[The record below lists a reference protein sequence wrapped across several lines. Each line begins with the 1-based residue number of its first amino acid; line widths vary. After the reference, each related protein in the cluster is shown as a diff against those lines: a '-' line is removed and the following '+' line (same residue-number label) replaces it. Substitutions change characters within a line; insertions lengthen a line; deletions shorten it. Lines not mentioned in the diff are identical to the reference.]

1 MFEGSAHIPD
11 DGVELRSLL
20 HSLHTALH
28 CHTHAPPM
36 PHLLS
41 RGQRSARARFE
52 YGAAARNLQ
61 PGGRMRGKARRG
73 RGQVHVGGRGR
84 RRGGRPRDS
93 VAAITGV
100 VEGGGVVRQA
110 GPDFL
115 WGYYNCSGV

>member
-52 YGAAARNLQ
+52 YGATARNLQ
-61 PGGRMRGKARRG
+61 SGGRVRGKARRG
-73 RGQVHVGGRGR
+73 RGAGAHVGG
-84 RRGGRPRDS
+84 
-93 VAAITGV
+93 
-100 VEGGGVVRQA
+100 
-110 GPDFL
+110 
-115 WGYYNCSGV
+115 